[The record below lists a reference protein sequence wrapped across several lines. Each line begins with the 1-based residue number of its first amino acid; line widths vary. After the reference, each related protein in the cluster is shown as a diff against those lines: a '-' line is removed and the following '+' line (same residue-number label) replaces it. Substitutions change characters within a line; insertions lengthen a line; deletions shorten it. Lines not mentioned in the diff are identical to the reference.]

1 MINPQVVVVLF
12 VVNLALRRI
21 NGLYPTVCVSKLCKC
36 KSRVYYIIDDIEIDH
51 KMRVFG
57 LTCRSCVNR
66 EIKLCRA

>member
-1 MINPQVVVVLF
+1 MINPQVVVLF
-12 VVNLALRRI
+12 VVNLALQRI